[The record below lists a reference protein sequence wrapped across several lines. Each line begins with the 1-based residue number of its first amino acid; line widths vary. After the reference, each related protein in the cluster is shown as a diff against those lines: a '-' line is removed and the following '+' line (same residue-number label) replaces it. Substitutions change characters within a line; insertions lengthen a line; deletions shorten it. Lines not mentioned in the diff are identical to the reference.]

1 MKRIGIV
8 LCLAGALAALAPLG
22 ALAEANMDTMLLWQV
37 YDDYEP
43 PKTAVLK
50 DGEYVYIDAL
60 PATAARIRVTDGGY
74 LDIYNSVG
82 QTQFPNAVLPLDPDP
97 AEGVFAKA
105 GPVWSDLGE
114 YANAA
119 YAFTVELGNWEGDA
133 WTVMATSES
142 TSYEALVAGG
152 WTSSSMNAYPREG
165 PWSPTFEVTS
175 VPEPTSGLLLLVGGA
190 LLALRRRRPAG
201 VGRATRSVAPTGTGG
216 VRADGV
222 GRTLRVRRN
231 RAA

>member
-1 MKRIGIV
+1 MKRIGAA

-22 ALAEANMDTMLLWQV
+22 ALAEASLDTMLLWQV

-105 GPVWSDLGE
+105 GPVWSNLGE
-114 YANAA
+114 YADAA

-133 WTVMATSES
+133 WTVMATSKS
-142 TSYEALVAGG
+142 TSYAELVAGG

-165 PWSPTFEVTS
+165 PWTPTFVAAS
-175 VPEPTSGLLLLVGGA
+175 VPEPTSGLMLLLGAA
-190 LLALRRRRPAG
+190 LLALRRRKPQ
-201 VGRATRSVAPTGTGG
+201 
-216 VRADGV
+216 ADGC
-222 GRTLRVRRN
+222 
-231 RAA
+231 AA